1 MKKFLLMLLCGALM
15 LSIVAC
21 NSDKKTGGAPAGD
34 PPAWEELIEEC
45 DEWSSDY
52 VNFKNSYKA
61 NPNSPVVMDSIGR
74 WMNEID
80 EWWTSLDEML
90 EALGAFKTEKA
101 KFLTEVKK
109 ITAKMS
115 GDVST
120 DAAAADVEA
129 FLDEYDTWAEDT
141 YLAFFEEFKDDKV
154 SQDYRDGYNDRMV
167 ETISWS
173 VRIYN
178 MKLRI
183 TDATLLNDFENG
195 IDEIAGKLASA
206 NN

>member
-21 NSDKKTGGAPAGD
+21 NSDKKTDNPPAGD

-45 DEWSSDY
+45 DEWADDY
-52 VNFKNSYKA
+52 VNFKNAYKA
-61 NPNSPVVMDSIGR
+61 NPNSPVVMDSLGR

-90 EALGAFKTEKA
+90 ESLASFKTEKA
-101 KFLTEVKK
+101 KFLAELKK
-109 ITAKMS
+109 ISAKMS
-115 GDVST
+115 GDVKT
-120 DAAAADVEA
+120 DATADDVEA
-129 FLDEYDTWAEDT
+129 FLDEYNTWAEDT
-141 YLAFFEEFKDDKV
+141 YLAFFEQFKDDKV
-154 SQDYRDGYNDRMV
+154 SQDYRNGYNDRV
-167 ETISWS
+167 FETISWS

-183 TDATLLNDFENG
+183 ADSTLLNDFENG
-195 IDEIAGKLASA
+195 IDEITGKLASA